1 MNSSVRISRAH
12 SYINT
17 TKFINALET
26 TGIFNTGNTWNSEN
40 PSHVRVLF
48 NDHINGSGRYSSQY
62 NINILDVRLLK
73 DGQMIKRVD
82 FKDIINIV
90 GLNPWLNVGHQLNKV
105 KNELGITKVLDAI
118 DIDIATESFMNNK
131 GQIINYHPIK
141 YVKIKRGEGNTNLM
155 NKLIKEVSEARIK
168 WFNDKWRNKS
178 GEDVSAE
185 DSERPQGLSPK
196 DEDLTQDEEKEIDAN
211 DI

>member
-12 SYINT
+12 SYIST

-26 TGIFNTGNTWNSEN
+26 MGILGTLDAET

-48 NDHINGSGRYSSQY
+48 NDHVRGFGRYSSQY

-73 DGQMIKRVD
+73 DGKMIKRVD

-90 GLNPWLNVGHQLNKV
+90 GLNPWLNVGHQLIKV
-105 KNELGITKVLDAI
+105 KNELGMTKVLNAI

-141 YVKIKRGEGNTNLM
+141 YVKIKRDEGNTKLM
-155 NKLIKEVSEARIK
+155 NKLIKETEEVSIK
-168 WFNDKWRNKS
+168 WFNDK
-178 GEDVSAE
+178 
-185 DSERPQGLSPK
+185 
-196 DEDLTQDEEKEIDAN
+196 
-211 DI
+211 

>member
-26 TGIFNTGNTWNSEN
+26 TGIFNSGN

-155 NKLIKEVSEARIK
+155 NKLIKEVSEASIK
-168 WFNDKWRNKS
+168 WFNDKWSNKS

-185 DSERPQGLSPK
+185 DSE
-196 DEDLTQDEEKEIDAN
+196 DLTQDEENEIDAN